1 MKEVRRSFAMSDNDM
16 LTSSKTLAMH
26 AKEDFAELKKVDP
39 TLTMEIVDN
48 WILDIDEG
56 LEDFS
61 SLQTR
66 SNITSATNS
75 VNAIMEECKNE
86 LQLIYYHVEQEFT
99 EKSGMAIE
107 FGRRGV
113 EKARKNPEKMIS
125 LLSLIISVYSKP
137 EITERLKKRFPVDFK
152 EKVEALKKRLSDA
165 NVLQSVAK
173 SNQPAE
179 TECRLTRYNAIW
191 AVTRNVSEIA
201 KLAFRDSYAKLQQY
215 KLYDTP
221 SPKTETPPAKNDLKS
236 ATNDQ
241 NSAVDDTTPEE

>member
-1 MKEVRRSFAMSDNDM
+1 MSDNDM
-16 LTSSKTLAMH
+16 LTSAKTLAMH

-39 TLTMEIVDN
+39 TLTIEIVDK

-75 VNAIMEECKNE
+75 VNTIMEECKNE

-99 EKSGMAIE
+99 ENTGMAIE

-125 LLSLIISVYSKP
+125 LLSLIVSVYSKP
-137 EITERLKKRFPVDFK
+137 EITERPGSSFTFPVSLAIFSAFSL
-152 EKVEALKKRLSDA
+152 VRL
-165 NVLQSVAK
+165 
-173 SNQPAE
+173 
-179 TECRLTRYNAIW
+179 
-191 AVTRNVSEIA
+191 
-201 KLAFRDSYAKLQQY
+201 
-215 KLYDTP
+215 
-221 SPKTETPPAKNDLKS
+221 
-236 ATNDQ
+236 
-241 NSAVDDTTPEE
+241 